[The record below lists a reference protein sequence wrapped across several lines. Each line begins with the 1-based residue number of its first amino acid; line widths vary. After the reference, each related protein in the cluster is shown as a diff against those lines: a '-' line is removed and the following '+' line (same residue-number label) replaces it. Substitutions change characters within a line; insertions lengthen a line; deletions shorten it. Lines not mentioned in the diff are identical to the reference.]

1 MTFKNLTFNLLA
13 SLLVVASSH
22 AEESS
27 LNYSRDIRPILTE
40 NCFACHGPDEDA
52 REGDL
57 RLDSFE
63 GATEA
68 DAIVPGKPEKSELIA
83 RIETS
88 DQDDLMPPPDSGHTL
103 TPVQKKLLRD
113 WVTSGGEYATH
124 WSFTPPTKATP
135 PNDSPNPIDA
145 FILAK
150 IAQAELTPSPQAD
163 PAQLIRRVSLDLTGL
178 PPTLEDAEKFA
189 ANPSPEAFRAYVD
202 RLLQSPA
209 YGEHWARMWL
219 DLARYA
225 DTKGYEKDLPR
236 TIWRY
241 RDWVIDA
248 LNADMPYDEFTLHQ
262 LAGDL
267 LPNATTDQILATAFH
282 RNTMTNDEG
291 GTDDEEFRVAAVK
304 DRVDTTMQVWMG
316 LTMACAKCH
325 THKYDPISIEDYYS
339 TFAIF
344 NQTADHDRS
353 DDAPHLPT
361 PTKAQSEE
369 LTQLEKGLAEIDKSL
384 AQKPAD
390 FDADFATW
398 KSQNPPAWKPVTMT
412 TFESNSGITLESR
425 ADQILVA
432 RGTKPAEDTWTLT
445 VTPSDQ
451 AITALRLD
459 VFQPDEIPSD
469 WKGGNFTIDFS
480 LELLTEDQPPRP
492 INLKNARAGYEQKD
506 WPARNAID
514 GKKTTGWA
522 VGGND
527 TKQNVAL
534 FDLDQ
539 TLTIPPNAKLRFN
552 LTFPYKNHLIITSL
566 RFSTTSANPATLSP
580 ELDFTGTSEA
590 HFAQDI
596 HPVTSALH
604 QQKPALEKQI
614 AAIKKQI
621 PSTPVLRELPA
632 NQQRKTHV
640 HLRGNFLDQ
649 AQEDLTPQV
658 PAAFGALS
666 ADTPPD
672 RTAFARWLCAP
683 ENPLTA
689 RVMVNRIWARL
700 FGTGFVET
708 EEDFGLQGSYPTHP
722 ELLDWLAVDY
732 REGGWKLKSLLRTI
746 ALSSTY
752 QQTSKVTSLGLE
764 KDPANR
770 LLARGPR
777 FRLSAEAIRDQA
789 LASSGLLTQRT
800 GGPSVFPPQPDG
812 VWKTTY
818 STLKWVNATD
828 ENRYRRGLYTF
839 LKRTSPHPAM
849 SAFDA
854 GSGEICQIR
863 RIRTNTPLQ
872 SLITLNDPAFLE
884 AAVALS
890 QKMSESHND
899 LTAQISH
906 GFQRVLIRKPNDRE
920 LQRLEQLYH
929 DVGPDLTEGGFPKSA
944 SLPDGDPGL
953 IAVAHIIL
961 NLDEALTKP

>member
-1 MTFKNLTFNLLA
+1 MISKHFTSKIPALL
-13 SLLVVASSH
+13 LLVASSC
-22 AEESS
+22 AEGSS
-27 LNYSRDIRPILTE
+27 LNFNRDIRPILTE
-40 NCFACHGPDEDA
+40 NCFACHGPDEEA
-52 REGDL
+52 READL

-68 DAIVPGKPEKSELIA
+68 DAIVPGKPDKSELIA

-103 TPVQKKLLRD
+103 TPIQKQLLRD
-113 WVTSGGEYATH
+113 WVTSGGEYAQH
-124 WSFTPPTKATP
+124 WSFIPPTKSTP
-135 PNDSPNPIDA
+135 PKDSPNPIDA

-150 IAQAELTPSPQAD
+150 LAQAQLSPSPRAD

-178 PPTLEDAEKFA
+178 PPTLEDAQKFA
-189 ANPSPEAFRAYVD
+189 ANPSPRAFRAYVD
-202 RLLQSPA
+202 KLLESPA

-225 DTKGYEKDLPR
+225 DTKGYEKDKPR

-248 LNADMPYDEFTLHQ
+248 LNADMPYDKFTLHQ
-262 LAGDL
+262 LACDL
-267 LPNATTDQILATAFH
+267 LPNATNEQILATAFH

-344 NQTADHDRS
+344 NQTADHDRA
-353 DDAPHLPT
+353 DDAPNLPT
-361 PTKAQSEE
+361 PTKTQSEE
-369 LTQLEKGLAEIDKSL
+369 LAALWNTLAQINKSL

-390 FDADFATW
+390 FDATFATW

-412 TFESNSGITLESR
+412 AFESKSGITLESR
-425 ADQILVA
+425 DDQILVA
-432 RGTKPAEDTWTLT
+432 RGPKPAEDTWTLT
-445 VTPSDQ
+445 VTPTDQ
-451 AITALRLD
+451 SITALRLD
-459 VFQPDEIPSD
+459 VFQPNAIPTD

-480 LELLTEDQPPRP
+480 LELLTEGKPPRP
-492 INLKNARAGYEQKD
+492 IKLKNGRAGYEQKN

-514 GKKTTGWA
+514 GKETTGWA

-534 FDLDQ
+534 FDLENP
-539 TLTIPPNAKLRFN
+539 LTIPSNAKLRFH
-552 LTFPYKNHLIITSL
+552 LTFPYKNKLIITSF
-566 RFSTTSANPATLSP
+566 RFSTSSAQPATLSP
-580 ELDFTGTSEA
+580 DLDFTGTSEA
-590 HFAQDI
+590 HFAQHL

-621 PSTPVLRELPA
+621 PSTPVLQELA
-632 NQQRKTHV
+632 KDKQRKTHV

-649 AQEDLTPQV
+649 APADLTPQV
-658 PAAFGALS
+658 PAAFGALP
-666 ADTPPD
+666 ADTPSD
-672 RTAFARWLCAP
+672 RAALARWLCSD

-732 REGGWKLKSLLRTI
+732 REGGWKLKTLLRTI
-746 ALSSTY
+746 VLSSTY

-789 LASSGLLTQRT
+789 LASSGLLTQKT

-818 STLKWVNATD
+818 SNLKWINATD

-849 SAFDA
+849 SAFDV
-854 GSGEICQIR
+854 GSGEVCQIR

-872 SLITLNDPAFLE
+872 SLVTLNDPAFLE
-884 AAVALS
+884 AAVALAK
-890 QKMSESHND
+890 KMSESGND
-899 LTAQISH
+899 LPAQISH
-906 GFQRVLIRKPNDRE
+906 GFQRVLIRKPNERE
-920 LQRLEQLYH
+920 LKRLEQLYH
-929 DVGPDLTEGGFPKSA
+929 EVAPALTEGGFPKSA

>member
-1 MTFKNLTFNLLA
+1 MTFKHFTFKIFVP
-13 SLLVVASSH
+13 LLVVTSSY

-27 LNYSRDIRPILTE
+27 ISYNRDIRPILSA
-40 NCFACHGPDEDA
+40 NCFACHGPDEEA
-52 REGDL
+52 READL

-68 DAIVPGKPEKSELIA
+68 EALVPGKPAKSELII

-103 TPVQKKLLRD
+103 TPIEKKLLRD
-113 WVTSGGEYATH
+113 WVTSGGEYAQH
-124 WSFTPPTKATP
+124 WSFIPPTKPTP
-135 PNDSPNPIDA
+135 PNLSPNAIDA

-150 IAQAELTPSPQAD
+150 LAPAQLSPAPKATPS
-163 PAQLIRRVSLDLTGL
+163 QLIRRVSLDLTGL
-178 PPTLEDAEKFA
+178 PPTLQDAEQFA
-189 ANPSPEAFRAYVD
+189 ADPSPEAFRSYVD
-202 RLLQSPA
+202 RLLESPA

-248 LNADMPYDEFTLHQ
+248 LNADMPYDDFTLHQ

-267 LPNATTDQILATAFH
+267 LPNATNDQILATAFH

-291 GTDDEEFRVAAVK
+291 GTDDEEFRVTAVK
-304 DRVDTTMQVWMG
+304 DRVDTTLQVWMG

-325 THKYDPISIEDYYS
+325 THKYDPIAIEDYYS
-339 TFAIF
+339 TYAIF

-353 DDAPHLPT
+353 DDSPHLAT
-361 PTKAQSEE
+361 PTKAQSEQLAKHQTT
-369 LTQLEKGLAEIDKSL
+369 LTEINKSL
-384 AQKPAD
+384 AQ
-390 FDADFATW
+390 
-398 KSQNPPAWKPVTMT
+398 N
-412 TFESNSGITLESR
+412 
-425 ADQILVA
+425 
-432 RGTKPAEDTWTLT
+432 
-445 VTPSDQ
+445 
-451 AITALRLD
+451 
-459 VFQPDEIPSD
+459 
-469 WKGGNFTIDFS
+469 
-480 LELLTEDQPPRP
+480 
-492 INLKNARAGYEQKD
+492 
-506 WPARNAID
+506 
-514 GKKTTGWA
+514 
-522 VGGND
+522 
-527 TKQNVAL
+527 
-534 FDLDQ
+534 
-539 TLTIPPNAKLRFN
+539 
-552 LTFPYKNHLIITSL
+552 
-566 RFSTTSANPATLSP
+566 
-580 ELDFTGTSEA
+580 
-590 HFAQDI
+590 I
-596 HPVTSALH
+596 HPVTSSLH
-604 QQKPALEKQI
+604 QQKATIETQI
-614 AAIKKQI
+614 AALKNEI
-621 PSTPVLRELPA
+621 PATPILRELA
-632 NQQRKTHV
+632 KDQQRKTHV

-649 AQEDLTPQV
+649 AKEDLTPKV
-658 PAAFGALS
+658 PAAFGALP

-672 RTAFARWLCAP
+672 RAAFARWLCSD

-746 ALSSTY
+746 VLSSTY

-789 LASSGLLTQRT
+789 LASSGLLTQKL
-800 GGPSVFPPQPDG
+800 GGPSVFPPQPEG

-818 STLKWVNATD
+818 SNLKWINATD
-828 ENRYRRGLYTF
+828 DNRYRRGLYTF

-849 SAFDA
+849 SAFDV
-854 GSGEICQIR
+854 GSGETCQIR

-872 SLITLNDPAFLE
+872 SLVTLNDPAFLE
-884 AAVALS
+884 AAVALA
-890 QKMSESHND
+890 QKMSESGTE
-899 LTAQISH
+899 LTSQISH
-906 GFQRVLIRKPNDRE
+906 GFQRVLIRKANERE
-920 LQRLEQLYH
+920 LKRLAQLYH
-929 DVGPDLTEGGFPKSA
+929 EVGPDLTQGGFPKSA
-944 SLPDGDPGL
+944 SLPEGDPGL
-953 IAVAHIIL
+953 IAVAHLIL

>member
-1 MTFKNLTFNLLA
+1 MTFKNLIFSILI
-13 SLLVVASSH
+13 SLSAATSSP
-22 AEESS
+22 AEESPV
-27 LNYSRDIRPILTE
+27 NFSRDIRPILSA

-52 REGDL
+52 READL

-63 GATEA
+63 GATES
-68 DAIVPGKPEKSELIA
+68 DAIVPGKPDQSELIT

-88 DQDDLMPPPDSGHTL
+88 DPDDLMPPPDSGHTL
-103 TPVQKKLLRD
+103 TPAQKKLLRD
-113 WVTSGGEYATH
+113 WITSGGQYAQH
-124 WSFTPPTKATP
+124 WSFTPPTKTNP
-135 PNDSPNPIDA
+135 PNLSPNPIDA

-150 IAQAELTPSPQAD
+150 LDQAKLPPSPPTD
-163 PAQLIRRVSLDLTGL
+163 PSQLIRRVSLDLTGL
-178 PPTLEDAEKFA
+178 PPTVEDAEKFA
-189 ANPSPEAFRAYVD
+189 ANPSPDAFRTYVD
-202 RLLQSPA
+202 QLLDSPA

-248 LNADMPYDEFTLHQ
+248 FNADMPYDEFTLHQ

-267 LPNATTDQILATAFH
+267 LPNPTTDQILATAFH
-282 RNTMTNDEG
+282 RNTMSNDEG
-291 GTDDEEFRVAAVK
+291 GTDDDEFRVAAVK
-304 DRVDTTMQVWMG
+304 DRVDTTLQVWMG

-339 TFAIF
+339 TYAIF
-344 NQTADHDRS
+344 NQTADHDRG
-353 DDAPHLPT
+353 DDSPLHPT
-361 PTKAQSEE
+361 PTKAQSEQ
-369 LTQLEKGLAEIDKSL
+369 LTQLQTQLNTAPPD
-384 AQKPAD
+384 QKA
-390 FDADFATW
+390 
-398 KSQNPPAWKPVTMT
+398 
-412 TFESNSGITLESR
+412 TFEKQL
-425 ADQILVA
+425 ADL
-432 RGTKPAEDTWTLT
+432 
-445 VTPSDQ
+445 
-451 AITALRLD
+451 
-459 VFQPDEIPSD
+459 
-469 WKGGNFTIDFS
+469 
-480 LELLTEDQPPRP
+480 
-492 INLKNARAGYEQKD
+492 
-506 WPARNAID
+506 
-514 GKKTTGWA
+514 
-522 VGGND
+522 
-527 TKQNVAL
+527 
-534 FDLDQ
+534 
-539 TLTIPPNAKLRFN
+539 
-552 LTFPYKNHLIITSL
+552 
-566 RFSTTSANPATLSP
+566 
-580 ELDFTGTSEA
+580 
-590 HFAQDI
+590 
-596 HPVTSALH
+596 
-604 QQKPALEKQI
+604 
-614 AAIKKQI
+614 KKQI
-621 PSTPVLRELPA
+621 PSTPILRELPA

-649 AQEDLTPQV
+649 APEDLSPQV
-658 PAAFGALS
+658 PAAFGTLP

-672 RTAFARWLCAP
+672 RAAFARWLCAP

-746 ALSSTY
+746 VLSSTY
-752 QQTSKVTSLGLE
+752 QQSSKVTPLGLK
-764 KDPANR
+764 KDPSNS
-770 LLARGPR
+770 LLSRGPR

-789 LASSGLLTQRT
+789 LAASGLLTQKP

-818 STLKWVNATD
+818 SNLKWVNATD

-854 GSGEICQIR
+854 GSGEVCQIR

-890 QKMSESHND
+890 QKMSAAGPD
-899 LTAQISH
+899 LPAQITH

-920 LQRLEQLYH
+920 LDRLQKLYH
-929 DVGPDLTEGGFPKSA
+929 DVGPDLSAGGFPKSA
-944 SLPDGDPGL
+944 DLPDGNPGL
-953 IAVAHIIL
+953 IAVAHLIL
-961 NLDEALTKP
+961 NLDETLTKP

>member
-1 MTFKNLTFNLLA
+1 MTPKQLTFRFLA
-13 SLLVVASSH
+13 FFAVTTFLSA
-22 AEESS
+22 AETAID
-27 LNYSRDIRPILTE
+27 YSRDIRPILSA
-40 NCFACHGPDEDA
+40 NCFACHGPDEEA
-52 REGDL
+52 READL
-57 RLDSFE
+57 RLDTFE
-63 GATEA
+63 GAKES
-68 DAIVPGKPEKSELIA
+68 DAIVPGKPDKSELIA
-83 RIETS
+83 RIETN
-88 DQDDLMPPPDSGHTL
+88 DPDDLMPPPDSGHTL
-103 TPVQKKLLRD
+103 TPAQKTLLRD
-113 WVTSGGEYATH
+113 WITSGGEYDKH
-124 WSFTPPTKATP
+124 WSFITPTKSTPPTT
-135 PNDSPNPIDA
+135 SPNPIDA
-145 FILAK
+145 FILARLK
-150 IAQAELTPSPQAD
+150 NAHLATSPKAD
-163 PAQLIRRVSLDLTGL
+163 PSLLIRRVSLDLTGL
-178 PPTLEDAEKFA
+178 PPTLEDAEKFS

-202 RLLQSPA
+202 KLLESPA

-248 LNADMPYDEFTLHQ
+248 FNADMPYDEFTLHQ

-339 TFAIF
+339 TYALF

-353 DDAPHLPT
+353 DDSPLHPT
-361 PTKAQSEE
+361 PTKTQSEQ
-369 LTQLEKGLAEIDKSL
+369 LAQLEKDLAEINNSL
-384 AQKPAD
+384 AQKPDD
-390 FDADFATW
+390 FDSAFATW
-398 KSQNPPAWKPVTMT
+398 KAQNPPAWKPVTMT
-412 TFESNSGITLESR
+412 AFESKSGITLENR
-425 ADQILVA
+425 DDQILVA

-445 VTPSDQ
+445 VTPADPS
-451 AITALRLD
+451 ITALRLD
-459 VFQPDEIPSD
+459 VFQPDAIPSD

-480 LELLTEDQPPRP
+480 LELLAEGEPPQP
-492 INLKNARAGYEQKD
+492 IKLKNARAGYEQKD

-514 GKKTTGWA
+514 GKQTTGWA

-534 FDLDQ
+534 FDLEKP
-539 TLTIPPNAKLRFN
+539 LTIPPNAKLRFH
-552 LTFPYKNHLIITSL
+552 LTFPYKNQLIITSF
-566 RFSTTSANPATLSP
+566 RFATTSSNPATLSP
-580 ELDFTGTSEA
+580 DLDFTGSSEA
-590 HFAQDI
+590 HFAQHI

-614 AAIKKQI
+614 ADLKKQI

-649 AQEDLTPQV
+649 APEDLTPEV
-658 PAAFGALS
+658 PAAFGTLP
-666 ADTPPD
+666 ADTPSD
-672 RTAFARWLCAP
+672 RAAFARWLCAP

-746 ALSSTY
+746 VLSSTY
-752 QQTSKVTSLGLE
+752 QQTSKVTPLGLK

-770 LLARGPR
+770 LLYRGPR

-789 LASSGLLTQRT
+789 LASSGLLTQKP

-818 STLKWVNATD
+818 SNLKWVNATD

-854 GSGEICQIR
+854 GSGEVCQIR

-884 AAVALS
+884 AAVALA
-890 QKMSESHND
+890 QKMSEAGND
-899 LTAQISH
+899 LPTQISH

-920 LQRLEQLYH
+920 LARLQKLYRE
-929 DVGPDLTEGGFPKSA
+929 VGPDLTEGGFPKSA
-944 SLPDGDPGL
+944 DLPDGDPGL